1 MPLHPTMYAQMLG
14 EKIENEN
21 VNVWLI
27 NTGWSGGEYGIGKR
41 IKLNYTRAMI
51 NAAMNNK
58 LNDIKYIQHEIFGLY
73 MPETCINVP
82 SKILHP
88 INTWNNT
95 QSYQEKAKT
104 LAKLFQANFFNI
116 SESTNDNANINK
128 EQLALIS
135 KGGPIQF

>member
-1 MPLHPTMYAQMLG
+1 
-14 EKIENEN
+14 
-21 VNVWLI
+21 
-27 NTGWSGGEYGIGKR
+27 
-41 IKLNYTRAMI
+41 MI

-82 SKILHP
+82 SKILQP